1 MIDRRTFTTSVLS
14 TISTAGSVLAT
25 ERLWNRESEISEQPE
40 QYQPFDPNRIV
51 ILKPPYNVAASRKS
65 HVLDLYREFQQRHGW
80 EYDRPQNVSDAK
92 IDVLLTLVDALANSY
107 AEADFYVWA
116 KHLILRE
123 DLGSSSLGN
132 NVGLFHQFQTP
143 DPIITTQ
150 GNEADWW
157 LFLCPNGAEFDGWNG
172 EPAFVLFGFVMSD
185 RQRPLEMD
193 LLRHLADLFKR
204 IHAEEDKI
212 PFWKW
217 LARQR
222 PANVARQLN
231 QKMAECRQEA

>member
-1 MIDRRTFTTSVLS
+1 VA
-14 TISTAGSVLAT
+14 TAGSVLAT
-25 ERLWNRESEISEQPE
+25 ERLWSRESEISEQQE
-40 QYQPFDPNRIV
+40 HYQPFNPNRIV
-51 ILKPPYNVAASRKS
+51 ILKPPYNVAASRKP
-65 HVLDLYREFQQRHGW
+65 HVLDLYREFKQRHGM
-80 EYDRPQNVSDAK
+80 EYDRLHVSDAK
-92 IDVLLTLVDALANSY
+92 LDVLLTLVDALANSY

-116 KHLILRE
+116 KHLLLRE
-123 DLGSSSLGN
+123 DLATSSIGN

-143 DPIITTQ
+143 NPIITTQ

-193 LLRHLADLFKR
+193 LLCRLADLFKR
-204 IHAEEDKI
+204 IHPEEDHSR
-212 PFWKW
+212 FWKRF
-217 LARQR
+217 AQQR
-222 PANVARQLN
+222 PANAARQLN